1 MKKLIAVT
9 AAIGLLLTLGGV
21 ASASKP
27 AVVWEDAAGD
37 AGNQNS
43 GVPGFDYAGFDIVSG
58 SIARNK
64 KNLEFTV
71 NHSQMLPSGSLPEA
85 FRFLWGFNVDG
96 SDYRF
101 TVKRADIG
109 KPDVSQGQTSERVGR
124 VDVNGHFRL
133 EGDCGTTNMGI
144 DFINCKP
151 LAYLEGVW
159 DPGTKSFTVTVPMK
173 LVKAKPGSKIQA
185 AGGDAAQ
192 ICAIGGGSIC
202 WVTHYA
208 ERSLN
213 YTVIDSAAQ
222 AKPYKVPKK

>member
-1 MKKLIAVT
+1 MKKLIAVS
-9 AAIGLLLTLGGV
+9 AAVGLLLTLGGV
-21 ASASKP
+21 ASASRP

-58 SIARNK
+58 AIARDK
-64 KNLEFTV
+64 TNLNFTV
-71 NHSQMLPSGSLPEA
+71 THSQMLPSGTLPEA

-96 SDYRF
+96 TDYRI
-101 TVKRADIG
+101 TVKRADVG
-109 KPDVSQGQTSERVGR
+109 KPDVSQGQTTERVGR
-124 VDVNGHFRL
+124 VDATGHFRL

-151 LAYLEGVW
+151 LAYLEGTW
-159 DPGTKSFTVTVPMK
+159 DPATKSFTAVIPMD
-173 LVKAKPGSKIQA
+173 LVKAKSGSKIQA

-192 ICAIGGGSIC
+192 ICAIGGGAIC
-202 WVTHYA
+202 WVTHNA

-222 AKPYKVPKK
+222 ARPYRVPRR